1 MIAERQKPSVRERI
15 ADDFQKIREWVREQI
30 RLKQKPEL
38 DEKVRRINVRRIV
51 KKKIL
56 SSLRKG
62 AGASFGRRLGGFAR
76 RLGLS
81 VARLFGF

>member
-1 MIAERQKPSVRERI
+1 MIAEKQRSGVRERVVV
-15 ADDFQKIREWVREQI
+15 DVQRIREWAFEQVRV
-30 RLKQKPEL
+30 RQKPEL
-38 DEKVRRINVRRIV
+38 DEKVRRIHVRKV
-51 KKKIL
+51 LKKRIL

-81 VARLFGF
+81 IARIFGF